1 MTYPHAI
8 TLRTSIIGHELS
20 SAHGLVGWFLAQEGS
35 VKGYRKAIFSG
46 LPTAELSRVV
56 RDVVLPHPELS
67 GLYHVAAQPIAKFA
81 LLQLV
86 RDAYGKHIDIKPDDS
101 VAIDRSLNA
110 ERFREATGYVAAPW
124 PELITRMRDF
134 H

>member
-1 MTYPHAI
+1 M
-8 TLRTSIIGHELS
+8 
-20 SAHGLVGWFLAQEGS
+20 
-35 VKGYRKAIFSG
+35 
-46 LPTAELSRVV
+46 
-56 RDVVLPHPELS
+56 
-67 GLYHVAAQPIAKFA
+67 AAQPIAKFA

-86 RDAYGKHIDIKPDDS
+86 RDAYGKHIDIEPDDS